1 MVKGIS
7 VASGLRYA
15 PTSVRP
21 VHAFHLSSCTNVRVR
36 VCEYFCDTLEAFET
50 SLASHRS
57 VCVCVSAPKCIF
69 TVKHTFSLQTARPES
84 PIKAL
89 GVGGV
94 AALTA
99 DM

>member
-1 MVKGIS
+1 MSIFVTPWKLLKPLWLHTE
-7 VASGLRYA
+7 V
-15 PTSVRP
+15 
-21 VHAFHLSSCTNVRVR
+21 F
-36 VCEYFCDTLEAFET
+36 
-50 SLASHRS
+50 
-57 VCVCVSAPKCIF
+57 VCVSAPKCIF

-89 GVGGV
+89 EVGGV